1 MNHAIQLINDLLPE
15 MPGQVKSSQI
25 SFIGLSS
32 QSQVKYRLLGDSDL
46 SKRPSLLPI
55 ILLSISNSKNANGKD
70 EANSNSNSLNAYE
83 IDQTKLGLQSMLCC
97 SLKKTQSYYINGNI
111 LSTE

>member
-15 MPGQVKSSQI
+15 MP
-25 SFIGLSS
+25 
-32 QSQVKYRLLGDSDL
+32 GDSDL

-97 SLKKTQSYYINGNI
+97 SLKKT
-111 LSTE
+111 